1 MADRH
6 FNDVGEIFKDMESR
20 FDRAAAGDL
29 ERVFQYEITGP
40 KGGSWAIYVKDGKCF
55 IKAEKAEKPACT
67 LTMTDEV
74 CLDIFS
80 GKVGGMAA
88 FSSGKLVVTGDFMK
102 SAILTSI
109 FPNGL
114 NKP

>member
-6 FNDVGEIFKDMESR
+6 FNDVAEVFKDMESR
-20 FDRAAAGDL
+20 FSPEVAGDL
-29 ERVFQYEITGP
+29 DRVFQYEVTGP
-40 KGGSWAIYVKDGKCF
+40 KGGSWAIYVKDGKCS

-67 LTMTDEV
+67 ITVKDEDF
-74 CLDIFS
+74 LDLFS
-80 GKVGGMAA
+80 GKIGGMAA

-102 SAILTSI
+102 SAILSSI